1 MPYKK
6 SFRFPRRRPYG
17 RKPSKKAYK
26 KRTIS
31 PVVKKYVKS
40 QIHRNVENKVY
51 IQASANNADVLRTAS
66 GLPTNIN
73 LLPQLTQDA
82 SQSGRVG
89 NEVRV
94 MRGSLNIMFQL
105 HPYNVSNTVTA
116 PCYLKYWIGKL
127 AKQNPAATSGG
138 ALPSNACDDM
148 FEAGAISGG
157 FLGDERDLVR
167 TINKDTW
174 TVYKSG
180 LLRLGEQSGS
190 TANIGGYTTNQ
201 SDSGMRVS
209 YNLHIPL
216 TKKML
221 PAKIKYNDNDSYAR
235 NANLWMIIQAINANS
250 GTVQQSIIPAQMTYQ
265 LRVEYED
272 A

>member
-1 MPYKK
+1 MKYSARKAGRALARG
-6 SFRFPRRRPYG
+6 FRKRY
-17 RKPSKKAYK
+17 RKTLKPKVSK
-26 KRTIS
+26 
-31 PVVKKYVKS
+31 VVKKYVKA
-40 QIHRNVENKVY
+40 QLHRNMENKVY
-51 IQASANNADVLRTAS
+51 IQASALNADVNRTTT

-82 SQSGRVG
+82 SQSGRIG

-94 MRGSLNIMFQL
+94 MRGSLDIMFAL
-105 HPYNVSNTVTA
+105 HPYSSTNTVAA
-116 PCYLKYWIGKL
+116 PAYIKYWICKL
-127 AKQNPAATSGG
+127 AKQNPAAAPTN
-138 ALPSNACDDM
+138 ALPSNACDDF
-148 FEAGAISGG
+148 FEAGSTSGG

-180 LLRLGEQSGS
+180 MLRLGEVAGS
-190 TANIGGYTTNQ
+190 TANTGGYTTNL

-209 YNLHIPL
+209 YNLRIPL

-221 PAKIKYNDNDSYAR
+221 PTKLKYNDNDSYVR
-235 NANLWMIIQAINANS
+235 NTNLWMLIQAVNPNS
-250 GTVQQSIIPAQMTYQ
+250 GVTQVSIIPAEMTYQ
-265 LRVEYED
+265 LRIEYED